1 MIKARLEALRR
12 QHWDARPQPERR
24 SILIGALFV
33 LPLLSYFLLW
43 QPAHEAVDKLHV
55 KLPQLRMQTEQMRE
69 TAKQIEELRH
79 RPQLAVMDA
88 LAVKTA
94 VEESA
99 TRYQLRDALTSI
111 AAQEP
116 NGVRI
121 TLTSVSFEK
130 WLIWLREL
138 QTSQHIRVDSV
149 SITRLAE
156 PGMVAVKATLTNG
169 NAP

>member
-1 MIKARLEALRR
+1 MIKARLTALRQ
-12 QHWDARPQPERR
+12 QHWDARPLPERR
-24 SILIGALFV
+24 GILIGALFI
-33 LPLLSYFLLW
+33 LPLLAYLLLW
-43 QPAHEAVDKLHV
+43 QPAHNAVGKLQAR
-55 KLPQLRMQTEQMRE
+55 LPTLRMQTEQMRQ
-69 TAKQIEELRH
+69 AAVKIEELRH

-88 LAVKTA
+88 LAVKAA

-99 TRYQLRDALTSI
+99 TRHQLRDALTSI
-111 AAQEP
+111 APQEP
-116 NGVRI
+116 NGVRV

-156 PGMVAVKATLTNG
+156 PGMVAVKATFTNG
-169 NAP
+169 NAL